1 MEIFQIIQKNYVC
14 TVSRCNGSSV
24 FQVKALCCIQR
35 CHTDRCHCIQT
46 FFHAD
51 TQMIV
56 KMSFMKDRLRL
67 TIIGAEQTSS
77 AVLRCHAFNQCT
89 KIMAGR
95 TLTEQDIHTTVKT
108 VIHLFY
114 SRAFMIC
121 CNSCC
126 GISIQVFSC
135 NSRSMSVNEFSFSFC
150 YDDLIKITVCCI
162 DHTWEIHAIPS
173 LVIGSFI
180 ASASITAPECSH
192 GVAGTQDGNS
202 YFTSSTVFSAAFI
215 I

>member
-162 DHTWEIHAIPS
+162 DHTWEIHELTESCDSFSCNS
-173 LVIGSFI
+173 LFHCLCINN
-180 ASASITAPECSH
+180 CS
-192 GVAGTQDGNS
+192 
-202 YFTSSTVFSAAFI
+202 
-215 I
+215 